1 MPNFSYKARDADG
14 KSVTG
19 TMSAGTIADVGRALR
34 AEGKFPITVNPI
46 DAVVNAAGASRSSG
60 GICVAKKEVIQIAT
74 QLAIM
79 VETGVTIFDALEC
92 VASQSVKPKV
102 KMLVSDL
109 AQHVHSGSDFSTA
122 LSKHPRSFPQLFL
135 ALIRASEKSGAL
147 PKMLMRATAYLRDEA
162 DIVRK
167 VKGAVTYPAIMFG
180 FAVSTTV
187 FLLIFVLPKFTAL
200 YASKK
205 AALPVPT
212 QILMAISDVLIGHWY
227 LILPTLIIGVVLC
240 GYGATRTIRGR
251 LLAHTLQ
258 LRVPMIGPM
267 FRQMYVCRSL
277 RMIGTM
283 AASGVHLVD
292 CVTTARDLC
301 GNVHYQKLWAGVEEQ
316 LHAGRQ
322 LSEPLFASWLM
333 PRSISQMLSSAEKSG
348 KLAQVMETVAGFSE
362 QELKERITELTRYI
376 EPAMIVLMGLII
388 GGVTLALLLPVF
400 TISRVM
406 SQ

>member
-1 MPNFSYKARDADG
+1 MPNFAYTARDAGG
-14 KSVTG
+14 KSVSG
-19 TMSAGTIADVGRALR
+19 TLSAGTIADVGRALR
-34 AEGKFPITVNPI
+34 VEGKFPITVHPI
-46 DAVVNAAGASRSSG
+46 DAAIHVGNG
-60 GICVAKKEVIQIAT
+60 GIRVSKKEVIQIST

-79 VETGVTIFDALEC
+79 VETGVTILEALEC
-92 VASQSVKPKV
+92 VAAQSNKPKV
-102 KMLVSDL
+102 KALVNDL
-109 AQHVHSGSDFSTA
+109 AQQVQSGSDFSTA

-147 PKMLMRATAYLRDEA
+147 PKMLMRANAYLRDEA
-162 DIVRK
+162 DISRK
-167 VKGAVTYPAIMFG
+167 VKGAITYPAIMFA
-180 FAVSTTV
+180 FAVSTTI

-227 LILPTLIIGVVLC
+227 VIVPAVLGTVVLVWYC
-240 GYGATRTIRGR
+240 ATRTASGR
-251 LLAHTLQ
+251 IAAHTLQ
-258 LRVPMIGPM
+258 LRVPLLGSM

-301 GNVHYQKLWAGVEEQ
+301 GNTHYRKLWADVEQQ
-316 LHAGRQ
+316 LHAGKQ
-322 LSEPLFASWLM
+322 FSEPLFASWLM
-333 PRSISQMLSSAEKSG
+333 PRSVSQMLSSAEKSG
-348 KLAQVMETVAGFSE
+348 KLAQVMETVAGSSE
-362 QELKERITELTRYI
+362 QELKERISELTRYI
-376 EPAMIVLMGLII
+376 EPAMSVAMGCII
-388 GGVTLALLLPVF
+388 GWVTMALLLPVF

-406 SQ
+406 GQ